1 MNLNHQSRQPLL
13 IFYFPFCLYWL
24 IRILHFRF
32 FNMAFRPI
40 ADSEMFDLTCRRLT
54 SFQIQYITCM
64 IWCLESI
71 MIVCSRWSKPA
82 EIPTSSK
89 TKPFLLNSQFFPSFF
104 EIARPIRQLQS
115 SFILCL
121 THITNIFIVSNSY
134 YHLCSVATFVALTH
148 LPFNQAFHSTFW
160 ISAYNQ

>member
-13 IFYFPFCLYWL
+13 IFYFPFCLYWQ

-54 SFQIQYITCM
+54 FQTQYITCM

-89 TKPFLLNSQFFPSFF
+89 TKPFFFNSQFFPSFF

-121 THITNIFIVSNSY
+121 THTTNIFIVSNSY
-134 YHLCSVATFVALTH
+134 YHLCSVATFMA
-148 LPFNQAFHSTFW
+148 
-160 ISAYNQ
+160 